1 MFVMC
6 DQCPLRRRP
15 LFRPFSEAQ
24 LGFVAEMKSDHI
36 VVAPRADI
44 IQEDEVGGPIYT
56 LFEGWAI
63 RYHRLPKGGRQILD
77 IVLPGDLIGLASA
90 LLGTVKH
97 SVQAITPATLCVL
110 SGRSVSELF
119 DRDPGLGLNIL
130 QNRVEEEQR
139 ADVRLSLLGRSNAE
153 ERIGYLMLDTFDRL
167 RQRGM
172 VNGGSTCPFPLQR
185 RDIADAAGLSRVHV
199 ARTLDRLRERRLAEI
214 QDGVLVLFDRA
225 RLAELAGYVPLR
237 VATGRRAIL

>member
-119 DRDPGLGLNIL
+119 DRDPGLALNIL

-225 RLAELAGYVPLR
+225 RLADLAGYVPLR
-237 VATGRRAIL
+237 VAIGSRAIL

>member
-1 MFVMC
+1 MC

-90 LLGTVKH
+90 LLGTVRH

-119 DRDPGLGLNIL
+119 DRDPGLALNIL

-225 RLAELAGYVPLR
+225 RLADLAGYVPLR
-237 VATGRRAIL
+237 VAIGRRAIL